1 MIKQTRALLAI
12 VGGFALFMWAVAVCL
27 GTGIGYDH
35 PIIGLFDDGIL
46 SSLWRLSK
54 AGFLGVLA
62 LATISVASESLS
74 HHSA

>member
-1 MIKQTRALLAI
+1 MTKQARTWLAI
-12 VGGFALFMWAVAVCL
+12 VGGFALFIWAVAVFL

-62 LATISVASESLS
+62 WATISTAAESLDR
-74 HHSA
+74 HSA